1 LWHFVVEKY
10 PGKIGNYG
18 VLKKRREKK
27 HLGKSNCRRVKMSE
41 KDILQS
47 LIDAQTVEEVL
58 RRGSNSKE
66 EIGALQ
72 TVLNKLGFGV
82 ELNWDQYGA
91 DGVYGACTTRAV
103 EEFCIRNGLLGDGDM
118 VNQQIAMLMIRRY
131 ESLPEELKKGDT
143 GSSGAESEGL
153 SINEIEESGKQ
164 RVYITDGQDR
174 ARFTRY
180 KKGVYTIGRQKTIN
194 VVMEDKEHLRQVGM
208 TESAINV
215 MTSVSE
221 NEGNL
226 DAVNTWDNSFLS
238 FGMFQWTLGAR
249 NDSGELAA
257 LLAKIKASDG
267 AVFEEYYGR
276 FGIDIQRD
284 SNLYGYFLL
293 GGIKL
298 ATAEQKEQMRS
309 DAWAFRFWKSGQDP
323 VVQVV
328 ELQHA
333 YSRIGTFYW
342 SDSYKVKGHYIAD
355 LVSSEYGVAL
365 LLDNHVNRPG
375 YVKPCLETA
384 MEQTALDK
392 PPAEWSSNEEKAL
405 IDSYLKIRAGYGK
418 YPMTHADRRAAVTAK
433 YLEMGTISAERGSFT
448 YR

>member
-1 LWHFVVEKY
+1 
-10 PGKIGNYG
+10 
-18 VLKKRREKK
+18 
-27 HLGKSNCRRVKMSE
+27 MSE

-47 LIDAQTVEEVL
+47 LIDAHTVEEVL

-72 TVLNKLGFGV
+72 TVVNRLGFGI
-82 ELNWDQYGA
+82 ELNWETYGA
-91 DGVYGACTTRAV
+91 DGIYGACTTRAV
-103 EEFCIRNGLLGDGDM
+103 EEFCIRNGLLGDGQC
-118 VNQQIAMLMIRRY
+118 VNQQIALLILRRY
-131 ESLPEELKKGDT
+131 DSLPDDLKKGET
-143 GSSGAESEGL
+143 GSNGIESMGL
-153 SINEIEESGKQ
+153 TINEIEEGGKI
-164 RVYITDGQDR
+164 RVYINDEQDR

-180 KKGVYTIGRQKTIN
+180 KKGLYTVGRQKTIN
-194 VVMEDKEHLRQVGM
+194 VVTAAKERLRQAEM
-208 TESAINV
+208 TDSAINV

-257 LLAKIKASDG
+257 LLAKIKAADES
-267 AVFEEYYGR
+267 VFEKYYGR

-293 GGIKL
+293 GGVKL
-298 ATAEQKEQMRS
+298 ATAEQKEQMRG

-328 ELQHA
+328 EFQHA

-375 YVKPCLETA
+375 YLKPCLESA
-384 MEQTALDK
+384 LEQTQLDN
-392 PPAEWSSNEEKAL
+392 PDGWTSNEEMKL
-405 IDSYLKIRAGYGK
+405 IEAYIKIRATYGK
-418 YPMTHADRRAAVTAK
+418 YPMTHADRRAAVTGK
-433 YLEMGTISAERGSFT
+433 YLKNGTISAERGSFV
-448 YR
+448 YRLV